1 MPKVLHVITDAG
13 WGGAERHTLAL
24 TTALTHRGHD
34 CQIAYLVGDGY
45 LAAAFASRGVRTTN
59 LRARSWLD
67 PVALARLARLARR
80 ERFDLLHGHLFPGEV
95 FATLAALRLRGV
107 PLICTKHND
116 EAFLRKWHFRMLH
129 RVISYRASRTIAI
142 SDHVRRFTVE
152 TGTAHPSR
160 VLTIRYGYDAPAV
173 LPTREA
179 SRAALGTPAE
189 AFLVGAAGRL
199 AAQKGHRHLIEAIPA
214 LVPEIPNLQVVI
226 VGEGPMRPVLERRA
240 RQLGVDRHVRFPGFH
255 PDVQSFLCGLDVFVM
270 PSLWEGFGLVLLEAM
285 AAGQPIVASK
295 VSAIPEVI
303 EDGVTG
309 LLVPPA
315 EPSALAQAILTLWR
329 EPAFREKL
337 GNAGRERL
345 RERFSLDQMVDE
357 TERVYA
363 EVLANRPSR

>member
-1 MPKVLHVITDAG
+1 MPKVLHVITDTG
-13 WGGAERHTLAL
+13 WGGAERHALAL
-24 TTALTHRGHD
+24 TTGLVQRGHD
-34 CQIAYLVGDGY
+34 CQVAYLVGDGY
-45 LAAAFASRGVRTTN
+45 LDTAFEARGIRTTN

-67 PVALARLARLARR
+67 PVALARLIRLARR
-80 ERFDLLHGHLFPGEV
+80 ERFDLLHAHLFPGEV
-95 FATLAALRLRGV
+95 FATLAALRLGGV

-142 SDHVRRFTVE
+142 SDHVRRFTME
-152 TGTAHPSR
+152 TGTAHSPR
-160 VLTIRYGYDAPAV
+160 VLTIRYGYDPPAV

-179 SRAALGTPAE
+179 SRATRGVPAG

-214 LVPEIPNLQVVI
+214 LAPEIPNVQVVI
-226 VGEGPMRPVLERRA
+226 MGEGPMRPALERRT
-240 RQLGVDRHVRFPGFH
+240 RELGVDRHVRLPGFH

-285 AAGQPIVASK
+285 AAGRPIVASK

-303 EDGVTG
+303 EDGETG

-315 EPSALAQAILTLWR
+315 DASALGGAILRLWHD
-329 EPAFREKL
+329 PSLREKL